1 MPYLGNERGLSR
13 LLVKSASNN
22 GAGLQFRPC
31 RQDSPASSLPSRW
44 RLPFLSREQQPP
56 QRAYAW
62 LWATTKP
69 PWQDRTI
76 KRRARI
82 ITHITIPV
90 RTSPPTARTVL
101 RA

>member
-44 RLPFLSREQQPP
+44 RLPFLSREQPP
-56 QRAYAW
+56 LPQASAW
-62 LWATTKP
+62 FWATTKP
-69 PWQDRTI
+69 ASQDRTI
-76 KRRARI
+76 TERERS
-82 ITHITIPV
+82 ITSITIPV
-90 RTSPPTARTVL
+90 RTSLPAARTVL